1 MAKTESIWRYS
12 RRILKTQNSRNL
24 PKNKR
29 KLLPNF
35 TKDILLQTFEEILR
49 IMSSESISPVVIKS
63 EEPKE
68 FTKDDLDQAISGPS
82 GRYPKR
88 KRNVGFPVVDGD
100 FDFYYDDLEDELGF
114 EEKLPPK
121 RPKPPT
127 QVVLNYEEYVINNDP
142 ASFWLQRKV
151 KSKLNLLR
159 VRIESVEK
167 SACNDFFDEYPPGL
181 FNAAKSLNVSPE
193 MICAYIGDGVLLER
207 RLQKGIFHSELL
219 VNGNLH
225 TKRIYLSY
233 RKTSN
238 CTKRSGNSSKSNLS
252 SLHGK
257 RLRIS

>member
-1 MAKTESIWRYS
+1 MTLLYFWRKQ
-12 RRILKTQNSRNL
+12 RRFGDIHAASLKTPNSRNL
-24 PKNKR
+24 SKNKR
-29 KLLPNF
+29 E
-35 TKDILLQTFEEILR
+35 ILRTTSCFCTFEDFLR
-49 IMSSESISPVVIKS
+49 IMSSESVSPVVIKS

-114 EEKLPPK
+114 EAKLPPK

-193 MICAYIGDGVLLER
+193 MICAHIGDGVLLER
-207 RLQKGIFHSELL
+207 RLHKGIFHS
-219 VNGNLH
+219 
-225 TKRIYLSY
+225 
-233 RKTSN
+233 
-238 CTKRSGNSSKSNLS
+238 
-252 SLHGK
+252 
-257 RLRIS
+257 